1 MIHVVKNFLLK
12 SAKYILNLSF
22 SLAGTDSYFLRCLG
36 IPALG
41 FTPLNQTPILLH
53 DHNERVHEKKLL
65 QAREIYRPLIAKLS
79 SV

>member
-1 MIHVVKNFLLK
+1 MINIVKNFLLK
-12 SAKYILNLSF
+12 NAE
-22 SLAGTDSYFLRCLG
+22 
-36 IPALG
+36 

-53 DHNERVHEKKLL
+53 DHNERVHENKLV